1 MVKFA
6 IHCQDRPNGLC
17 YSINNVLP
25 YNMLN
30 SPLPKAGN
38 MEKIIQ
44 KNRTTFST
52 KLLMLHVHLHKMIR
66 GMEILSYSFEQSHW
80 LWQCTRILACIE
92 IFLFK
97 GCKWIVPG
105 VIIQWFRNILFTIFW
120 LSCILCA
127 VASHYCLCDIIKR
140 IIFILSVWF

>member
-105 VIIQWFRNILFTIFW
+105 VIIQWFRNIFFIHDFQTVMHIMCCCLLL
-120 LSCILCA
+120 LSLWHQKKNY
-127 VASHYCLCDIIKR
+127 S
-140 IIFILSVWF
+140 S